1 MGRNS
6 IIPAS
11 FDDQQIRFRIP
22 YSMPGEKIVEP
33 NASGDFFPEATFLTN
48 VDKPFEIDR
57 LTIRLTALDANK
69 AVLDVQPATLGR
81 RIRMTIQ
88 DTSKNEKLTKASH
101 MVDSL
106 ISSEQGAAGTWEWY
120 VPYTMVRSE
129 GFQVGIDALT
139 FPAGTSFVRV
149 DLSFQ
154 GSLIVIAAPSETR

>member
-11 FDDQQIRFRIP
+11 FDDQTIRFRIP
-22 YSMPGEKIVEP
+22 YSMPGEQVVEP
-33 NASGDFFPEATFLTN
+33 NASGEFFPEAAFLVN

-57 LTIRLTALDANK
+57 MVVRLTALDENK
-69 AVLDVQPATLGR
+69 KVLDVQPATLGR
-81 RIRMTIQ
+81 RIKLAVN

-101 MVDSL
+101 LVDTL
-106 ISSEQGAAGTWEWY
+106 ISSVEGSDGSWEWY

-129 GFQVGIDALT
+129 GFNVGIDALD

-149 DLSFQ
+149 SISFQ
-154 GSLIVIAAPSETR
+154 GSLIVISLPSETR